1 MKISR
6 LVKWLSTS
14 DVISKLNEYLDVSI
28 SEENI
33 FESALAGDIKLVV
46 KVSEGTGYKLDQYT
60 VEQIISN
67 PALQPLDIFAPESD
81 FSGVYDLCLLGAGRS
96 LLQRYISLIKL
107 KPEGEYRLHSFYED
121 VSEWK
126 DFLFITDQVSNES
139 FAIRSLM
146 SKCHFNIL
154 DVELGVSPSD
164 LRTLI
169 EELEEGIHGSAT
181 SEKRLSQLLELAFQI
196 LKDHEPAFIKENG
209 TYNISKIADIFEA
222 HGNQRG
228 FEGLGKKSIVKYLT
242 PILSVKNT
250 K

>member
-14 DVISKLNEYLDVSI
+14 DAVSKLNEYLDLII

-60 VEQIISN
+60 IEQIISN
-67 PALQPLDIFAPESD
+67 PELQPLDIFGPETD

-96 LLQRYISLIKL
+96 LLQRYISLIKFN
-107 KPEGEYRLHSFYED
+107 PEGEYRLHSFYDD

-126 DFLFITDQVSNES
+126 DFLFITDQVNGDS
-139 FAIRSLM
+139 FALSSLN
-146 SKCHFNIL
+146 SERQFNIL

-164 LRTLI
+164 LQTLI
-169 EELEEGIHGSAT
+169 EELEEGVKGSPT
-181 SEKRLSQLLELAFQI
+181 SEKRLSQLLELAFHI
-196 LKDHEPAFIKENG
+196 LKVHEPAFTKENG

-222 HGNQRG
+222 HGNELG
-228 FEGLGKKSIVKYLT
+228 FDGLGKKSIVAYLT
-242 PILSVKNT
+242 PILSFKNT